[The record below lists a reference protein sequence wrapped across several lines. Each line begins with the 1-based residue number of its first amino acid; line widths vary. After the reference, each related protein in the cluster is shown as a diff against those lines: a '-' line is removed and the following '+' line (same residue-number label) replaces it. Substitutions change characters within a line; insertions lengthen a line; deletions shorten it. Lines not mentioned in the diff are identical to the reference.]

1 MYLFYQLYN
10 LIKSFISLFLLK
22 TKPEDILYSK
32 TLLTILVGI
41 DLIVNYEANVVGI
54 KIFNLINK
62 KHVNLIPLSL
72 LQSTIILLII
82 ILVLWSIIYGVLT
95 FHRKQNRLVQILTSL
110 VAVDIVLR
118 LLLISGILLLKYSIF
133 AALILFIP
141 LMYWEFVLYIFI
153 FANGFNINYLRSGI
167 FALIYM
173 IIQHNLSEI
182 LAHFLIPKT
191 Y

>member
-1 MYLFYQLYN
+1 MYLIYQLYN
-10 LIKSFISLFLLK
+10 LIKSFIGLFLLK

-32 TLLTILVGI
+32 TLLTILIGI
-41 DLIVNYEANVVGI
+41 DLIVNYEANIIGI

-82 ILVLWSIIYGVLT
+82 LLILWSIIYGVLK
-95 FHRKQNRLVQILTSL
+95 FYNKQNRLVQILTSL
-110 VAVDIVLR
+110 VAVDIMLR
-118 LLLISGILLLKYSIF
+118 LLLIIGILFLKYSIF

-153 FANGFNINYLRSGI
+153 FANGFNINYLRSGM

>member
-95 FHRKQNRLVQILTSL
+95 FYRKQNRLVQILTSL

>member
-1 MYLFYQLYN
+1 MYLIYQLYN

-32 TLLTILVGI
+32 TLLTILIGI

-95 FHRKQNRLVQILTSL
+95 FYKKQNRLVQILTSL

-118 LLLISGILLLKYSIF
+118 LLLISGILILKYSIF

-153 FANGFNINYLRSGI
+153 FANGFNINYLKSGM

>member
-1 MYLFYQLYN
+1 MYLIYQLYN

-41 DLIVNYEANVVGI
+41 DLIVNYEANIVGI

-95 FHRKQNRLVQILTSL
+95 FYKKQNRLVQILTSL
-110 VAVDIVLR
+110 VAIDIMLR
-118 LLLISGILLLKYSIF
+118 LLLIIGILILKYSIF

-153 FANGFNINYLRSGI
+153 FANGFNINYLRSGM